1 MNLRVLII
9 SIALASGL
17 LLLAAW
23 LAPLLAFEPWLGC
36 FFFRSC

>member
-9 SIALASGL
+9 STFVAAGLIALI
-17 LLLAAW
+17 AW

-36 FFFRSC
+36 FFIGRC